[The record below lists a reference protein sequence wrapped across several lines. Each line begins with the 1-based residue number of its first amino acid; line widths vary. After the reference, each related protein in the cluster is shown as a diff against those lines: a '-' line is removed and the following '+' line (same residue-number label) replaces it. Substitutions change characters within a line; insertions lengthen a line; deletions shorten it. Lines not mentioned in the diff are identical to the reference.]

1 MALILQAHCINDA
14 VYLNAYKLHIL
25 IACLFY
31 FSATIQ
37 ILLSGDCWWAERSA
51 KLRPLRWGRV
61 TMLTATSL
69 QKYLSCILFR
79 HYYKIRS
86 TCMGNLLLASPT
98 LCSLFFPCRK
108 NHAQKRC
115 LCFILEPLITLM
127 PDLCMR
133 HFVECPALLLA
144 NGAIA
149 KRPQF
154 KRGY

>member
-51 KLRPLRWGRV
+51 KLRPLRWVAWLCLRQHHSRSIYHVFCLDITTKFAVHAWV
-61 TMLTATSL
+61 TFCWQAPL
-69 QKYLSCILFR
+69 YV
-79 HYYKIRS
+79 
-86 TCMGNLLLASPT
+86 
-98 LCSLFFPCRK
+98 LCSFPVGRTTHRSAVCVSSL
-108 NHAQKRC
+108 NLWLLWCQ
-115 LCFILEPLITLM
+115 I
-127 PDLCMR
+127 
-133 HFVECPALLLA
+133 VECPALLLA